1 MGTNC
6 AGCGDPV
13 PAPSGMRGEV
23 EVRLLDDG
31 RHQWGLPGFYGTV
44 IHRCATAAA

>member
-13 PAPSGMRGEV
+13 PVPVGTLV
-23 EVRLLDDG
+23 DVWLLDDG
-31 RHQWGLPGFYGTV
+31 RHQWALPHFYGAV
-44 IHRCATAAA
+44 IHCCTTVAV